1 MRPEDVTIR
10 WADVKVESVALSSRT
25 LKDLAINLSALLGGL
40 VHLKPVIPEG
50 LTHDLN
56 SLILKSR
63 EEDAMRHVDDHMHSL
78 SSQSIS

>member
-25 LKDLAINLSALLGGL
+25 LKDLAINLSALLGSL
-40 VHLKPVIPEG
+40 KHPKPVIPEG

-56 SLILKSR
+56 
-63 EEDAMRHVDDHMHSL
+63 
-78 SSQSIS
+78 Q